1 MAFNMM
7 DLLNNNSR
15 VTLAKEETISKFKTI
30 QIDIDELIPSNNN
43 FYSVEEEGIKE
54 LKDSIELL
62 GLKQNLLVKK
72 LDSNKYEI
80 IAGHRRY
87 MAMKRLYEE
96 GNENF
101 KYIPCKV
108 EEDDDIRSELS
119 LIITNSTARELTDWE
134 KIHQANKLK
143 ELLTEYKKREKIPGR
158 IRDIIANILKVSST
172 QIARMESI
180 SKNLIDEF
188 KEELKEEKVNFS
200 SAYELSK
207 LDEEKQ
213 KEIYED
219 NKEKN
224 ITITIKD
231 IKKKAEEEKETIEIL
246 EGQVTVE
253 EALNITKDDLKVN
266 KEEEITIHDN
276 EGNIL
281 STAIVDKD
289 TGEVLEE
296 KINKLNK
303 INYKNKLFIDFDK
316 ANEDGNLR
324 NKITNISKEY
334 DDVLTK
340 YKNGDLQINFIS
352 NSIYENE
359 IEVLLT
365 KEGIEIKSVDHE
377 DCIEIYNK
385 IILIAH

>member
-15 VTLAKEETISKFKTI
+15 VTLAKEEIISKFKTI

>member
-87 MAMKRLYEE
+87 IAMKRLYEE

-231 IKKKAEEEKETIEIL
+231 IKKKAEEEKETIEVL
-246 EGQVTVE
+246 DGQVTVE
-253 EALNITKDDLKVN
+253 EALNITKEDLKVN
-266 KEEEITIHDN
+266 NEEEIELYD
-276 EGNIL
+276 GNGKL
-281 STAIVDKD
+281 LETVKVDTE

-296 KINKLNK
+296 KSNKTIK
-303 INYKNKLFIDFDK
+303 VNYRNKLFIDLDE
-316 ANEDGNLR
+316 ANKDIDFIEKVS
-324 NKITNISKEY
+324 KICNEYEKVTNEFR
-334 DDVLTK
+334 D
-340 YKNGDLQINFIS
+340 NDLYINFIS

-359 IEVLLT
+359 IELVIT
-365 KEGIEIKSVDHE
+365 DEGIEIKSIDHE
-377 DCIEIYNK
+377 DSIELYNK
-385 IILIAH
+385 IVLIAH